1 MITEQEVIIDHLAQE
16 AVEILNENVTI
27 KEFIRQDKQRMLQ
40 LLDDIEI
47 KQNYATIFVDHW
59 IKKTLSLIKTVEEV
73 S

>member
-47 KQNYATIFVDHW
+47 KQIYATIFVDHW
-59 IKKTLSLIKTVEEV
+59 IKKTFSLIKTVKEA